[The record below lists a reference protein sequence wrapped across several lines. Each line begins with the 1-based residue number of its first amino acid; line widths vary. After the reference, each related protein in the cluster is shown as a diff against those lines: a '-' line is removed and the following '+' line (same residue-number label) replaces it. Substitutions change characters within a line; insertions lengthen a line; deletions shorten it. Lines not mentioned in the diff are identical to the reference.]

1 MPGYDGTGP
10 QGRGPMTGG
19 GGGFCLLK
27 LPRSP
32 DEALTGFAGRAGYPV
47 RIPSPGMGS
56 DLESFR
62 AQLWNVERAIHSIQ
76 RRVAAL
82 EGTPTETGDFDHEK
96 AASSE

>member
-1 MPGYDGTGP
+1 
-10 QGRGPMTGG
+10 
-19 GGGFCLLK
+19 
-27 LPRSP
+27 
-32 DEALTGFAGRAGYPV
+32 
-47 RIPSPGMGS
+47 MGS

-96 AASSE
+96 ASSSE